1 MLAATDRLEFVPP
14 PTPGFVRSLGLAVLA
29 HVFLVA
35 ALTWGVHWKREAVTH
50 SVEAELWSALPQQ
63 AAPKL
68 IEEPP
73 QPPAPVAQPSPPPV
87 QAPPLPSDADI
98 ALAKEKLRLKKEKQ
112 LELEQ
117 LERQRLAHLKQE
129 KLLLEKKRLEEK
141 REKDRQAAEE
151 KRKADQEKRRR
162 EALQAEQEAQKLEAQ
177 RQANIKRMTGLA
189 GASGAATATGT
200 ALQSSGPSASYAG
213 RVSAR
218 IKPNIV
224 FVDEVAGNPIAEV
237 EVRAAPNGT
246 IISRKLSKS
255 SGVKS
260 WDDAVLKAI
269 DKTEKLP
276 PDVDGRVPSA
286 LLIGFRPK
294 D

>member
-1 MLAATDRLEFVPP
+1 MLAATDRLDFVPP
-14 PTPGFVRSLGLAVLA
+14 PAPGALRSLALAILA
-29 HVFLVA
+29 HAFLVA
-35 ALTWGVHWKREAVTH
+35 ALTWGVHWRREAVT
-50 SVEAELWSALPQQ
+50 VTAEAELWSEIPQQ

-68 IEEPP
+68 IEVPP
-73 QPPAPVAQPSPPPV
+73 EPAPLAEPSPPPV
-87 QAPPLPSDADI
+87 QAEPPLPSDADI
-98 ALAKEKLRLKKEKQ
+98 ALAQEKLRLKKEQQ
-112 LELEQ
+112 LEQ
-117 LERQRLAHLKQE
+117 ERQRLAQLKQE
-129 KLLLEKKRLEEK
+129 KLLLEKQRLQEK
-141 REKDRQAAEE
+141 REKEKQVAEE
-151 KRKADQEKRRR
+151 KKKADLEKRRK
-162 EALQAEQEAQKLEAQ
+162 EALLARQEAQKLEAQ

-189 GASGAATATGT
+189 DASGTATSTGT

-213 RVSAR
+213 RVSGR

-224 FVDEVAGNPIAEV
+224 FVDEIAGNPIAEV
-237 EVRAAPNGT
+237 DVRTAPNGT

-276 PDVDGRVPSA
+276 PDVDGRVPSS
-286 LLIGFRPK
+286 LIIGFRPK

>member
-14 PTPGFVRSLGLAVLA
+14 PTPGSLRALALAILA

-35 ALTWGVHWKREAVTH
+35 ALTWGVHWRSEAV
-50 SVEAELWSALPQQ
+50 SVTAEAELWSELPQQ

-68 IEEPP
+68 IEAPP
-73 QPPAPVAQPSPPPV
+73 QPPAPVVEPTPAPV
-87 QAPPLPSDADI
+87 QVEPTLPSDADI
-98 ALAKEKLRLKKEKQ
+98 ALAQEKLRLKKQEQ
-112 LELEQ
+112 MELEK
-117 LERQRLAHLKQE
+117 QRLAQLKQE
-129 KLLLEKKRLEEK
+129 KLLLEKKRLQEK
-141 REKDRQAAEE
+141 REKEKLAAEE
-151 KRKADQEKRRR
+151 KRKAELEKRRK
-162 EALQAEQEAQKLEAQ
+162 EALLAQQEAQKLEAQ

-189 GASGAATATGT
+189 GASGSETSTGT
-200 ALQSSGPSASYAG
+200 AQQSSGPSASYAG
-213 RVSAR
+213 RVSGR

-224 FVDEVAGNPIAEV
+224 FVDDIAGNPRAEV
-237 EVRAAPNGT
+237 DVRAAPNGT

-260 WDDAVLKAI
+260 WDEAVLKAI

-276 PDVDGRVPSA
+276 PDVDGRVPSS
-286 LLIGFRPK
+286 LIIGFRPK